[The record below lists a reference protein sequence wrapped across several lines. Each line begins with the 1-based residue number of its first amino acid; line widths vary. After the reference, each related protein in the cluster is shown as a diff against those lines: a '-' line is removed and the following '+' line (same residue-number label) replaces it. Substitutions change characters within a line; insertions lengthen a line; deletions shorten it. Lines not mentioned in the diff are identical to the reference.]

1 MNAKIIFS
9 KAIVLCAVL
18 ILFSCQSK
26 SKEEKVISR
35 FNDLAEQIKNNGDD
49 LEDWSLVDRM
59 NIAKDY
65 ALILNDMQ
73 ECKFTDEQIK
83 ELSKAS
89 VNVAVALGSVSNKE
103 LANEMQGLLG
113 GVDKYLEG
121 LTGGMGVKL
130 GEMESVLDEITED
143 DDEDIDDEIE
153 YGELP
158 KVYSNCYDGYLN
170 VREEPSSKSK
180 ILSTLPNGP
189 DGAELLGVEGKW
201 SKVRVNGVVGYIWS
215 ADVQS
220 TPTEPV
226 YISASDVVGTWGSAE
241 TGPLT
246 INSNGKFSHRLGL
259 SAIDAI
265 VMEGTWHL
273 TRDKI
278 VFKYYDDGSIMTCTV
293 NGDEMVNDDEEMVF
307 TKG

>member
-9 KAIVLCAVL
+9 KAIVLCAAL

-26 SKEEKVISR
+26 EEKVISDL
-35 FNDLAEQIKNNGDD
+35 NDLAEQIKNNH
-49 LEDWSLVDRM
+49 EDWD
-59 NIAKDY
+59 AKDWMAARMEY
-65 ALILNDMQ
+65 
-73 ECKFTDEQIK
+73 EQIRDEAK
-83 ELSKAS
+83 ECNFSS
-89 VNVAVALGSVSNKE
+89 E
-103 LANEMQGLLG
+103 Q
-113 GVDKYLEG
+113 
-121 LTGGMGVKL
+121 
-130 GEMESVLDEITED
+130 
-143 DDEDIDDEIE
+143 EIE
-153 YGELP
+153 YEKARKKMNMAMLP
-158 KVYSNCYDGYLN
+158 DSYVEGMKAITDAYAEGMKSISEGMAVGMKSISDGMAEGMKSISDEFAEEDEDEDDKNEDGALPMVYSNCYDGYLN

-215 ADVQS
+215 ADVLS

-226 YISASDVVGTWGSAE
+226 YISTSDVVGTWGCAE

-293 NGDEMVNDDEEMVF
+293 NGDEMVNDDEEIVF